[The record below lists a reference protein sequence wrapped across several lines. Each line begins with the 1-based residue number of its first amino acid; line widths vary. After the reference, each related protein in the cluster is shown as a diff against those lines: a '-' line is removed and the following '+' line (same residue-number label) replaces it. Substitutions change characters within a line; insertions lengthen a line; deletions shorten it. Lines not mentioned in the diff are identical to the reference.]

1 MMAITDKPPANR
13 RAGEM
18 KRRLLWFVAIWA
30 AGVGTVALVSLLLRA
45 WIAP

>member
-1 MMAITDKPPANR
+1 MAITDKLPANR
-13 RAGEM
+13 RPGET
-18 KRRLLWFVAIWA
+18 KRRLLWFVALWA

>member
-13 RAGEM
+13 PGGET
-18 KRRLLWFVAIWA
+18 KRRLLWFVALWA